1 MHNHGWKQT
10 LPSIYQ
16 SEPPLFSAFPPIAD
30 LEGVGEGRK
39 QALLGSG
46 DLKELNMKLICS
58 VSQIIFN

>member
-1 MHNHGWKQT
+1 MGGNKPCQAFT
-10 LPSIYQ
+10 KVNLLYF
-16 SEPPLFSAFPPIAD
+16 LLFPPIAD

-39 QALLGSG
+39 QAVLGSG